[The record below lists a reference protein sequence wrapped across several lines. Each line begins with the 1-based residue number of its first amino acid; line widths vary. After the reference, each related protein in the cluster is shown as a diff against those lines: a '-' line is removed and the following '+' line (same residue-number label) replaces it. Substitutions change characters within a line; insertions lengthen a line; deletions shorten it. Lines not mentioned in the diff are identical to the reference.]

1 MASFV
6 PRFLWTVAL
15 LAALAVI
22 GTAGYVLIEQ
32 QPLGDALY
40 MTAITLSAVGYS
52 EVFPLS
58 APGRVFTM
66 LLLLAGITWLGFWFA
81 SLTSLIVELDLKDAL
96 RRRRSMRDIAKMKDH
111 VIICGCGRT
120 GRQIA
125 QELETMDNE
134 YVILE
139 RSPERIEEVRE
150 FMPHAHIM
158 EGDATHDQLLLEAGL
173 LRAKGLITCLSQDA
187 DNLFVC
193 LSARD
198 LAATVKIVKMGK
210 SASTILEATRRLLN
224 STSAIG

>member
-125 QELETMDNE
+125 QELETMDSE

-139 RSPERIEEVRE
+139 RSPELGSGLPPLPLRLTWRST
-150 FMPHAHIM
+150 AS
-158 EGDATHDQLLLEAGL
+158 ATS
-173 LRAKGLITCLSQDA
+173 R
-187 DNLFVC
+187 
-193 LSARD
+193 
-198 LAATVKIVKMGK
+198 K
-210 SASTILEATRRLLN
+210 SASNLARTW
-224 STSAIG
+224 SGCPTSASWISMSIDAPKF